1 MKNKMPS
8 KEIGEVVINR
18 EVLFGFD
25 NSLYPAIISPHV
37 GQKLFADK
45 TDDLPE
51 ILFITSY
58 PPRECGIATYSQD
71 LIKAINNKFSN
82 SLSIKVC
89 ALESGDVD
97 FKYSDD
103 VKYTLKTSLADSY
116 GKLALK
122 INKDNRTG
130 IVLIQHEFGFF
141 KKQEEAFLQFLSI
154 LTKPVVVVFH
164 TVLPHPDELLKANIN
179 SIAARC
185 ESIIVMTHNSAELL
199 INDYGL
205 SSEKISVIA
214 HGTHLVPH
222 ISKEVLKKKYG
233 VEGRKIL
240 TTFGLLSSGKS
251 IETTLKAL
259 PAIVNKNPEV
269 LFLIIGK
276 THPEVLKEEGEKYR
290 NSLESIILS
299 NNLTQHVKFINSYL
313 PLHDLLEYLQLTDI
327 YLFTTD
333 DPNQAVSGT
342 FAYAMSCGCP
352 IISTPIPHAK
362 EVLTEDTGIIFDF
375 HNSKQLADDVLKLLN
390 DPAMRKH
397 MRTNTLQKIVSSAWE
412 NSAVDH
418 AKLFEKIAADKIK
431 IQYNLPEINLNH
443 IKQMTTDTGI
453 IQFSKINQ
461 PDLCTGY
468 TLDDN
473 ARALIA
479 MCMHFIL
486 TRDNKNIW
494 YINRYLSFIK
504 LCLQPD
510 GRFFNYVDIENKFT
524 GQNKSEN
531 LDDAN
536 GRALWALGY
545 LISEKMFLPAK
556 ITSEAIQIIQ
566 RAIPNAEMM
575 HSTRAMAFAIK
586 GFYFY
591 NMAIKSPENLNHVK
605 TLANRLVQMYKHE
618 SNEKWQWFEGYLTY
632 ANSILPEA
640 MLYAWLLTGETIYK
654 EIALSSFNFL
664 LSKIF
669 NDNGIEVISNK
680 NWLQKGQEPAR
691 FGEQPID
698 VAYTIV
704 TLSKFYDEFKD
715 EEYLMKMKIA
725 FNWFLGN
732 NRLHQ
737 IIYNPCTGGCY
748 DGLEESNVNLNQ
760 GAEST
765 ISYLMARQTVE
776 KYENHEDVTMSNRF
790 LDFSDKNSKIKQALV
805 LSTIQHSSNLASYYF
820 ISEPDGII
828 RKKSKRS
835 ITWRKKIQA
844 NKPTYLPE

>member
-1 MKNKMPS
+1 MKNKILS
-8 KEIGEVVINR
+8 KQNCEAEVNR
-18 EVLFGFD
+18 EQLFNFD
-25 NSLYPAIISPHV
+25 NSLYPAVIPPHV
-37 GQKLFADK
+37 GQELFADK
-45 TDDLPE
+45 ANDLPE

-89 ALESGDVD
+89 ALESGDID
-97 FKYSDD
+97 FKYSGD

-122 INKDNRTG
+122 ISKDNRIG

-141 KKQEEAFLQFLSI
+141 KKQEEAFIRFLLM

-164 TVLPHPDELLKANIN
+164 TVLPNPDKLLKTNIK
-179 SIAARC
+179 SIASRC
-185 ESIIVMTHNSAELL
+185 ESIIVMTHNSAEILM
-199 INDYGL
+199 NDYGL
-205 SSEKISVIA
+205 PEGQISVIA

-233 VEGRKIL
+233 VQGRKIL

-251 IETTLKAL
+251 IETTLNAL
-259 PAIVNKNPEV
+259 PAIVKRNPEV

-290 NSLESIILS
+290 NTLESIILN

-313 PLHDLLEYLQLTDI
+313 PLQDLLEYLQLTDI
-327 YLFTTD
+327 YLFTTA

-375 HNSKQLADDVLKLLN
+375 HNSKQLADDVLMLLN
-390 DPAMRKH
+390 DPPRRKN

-418 AKLFEKIAADKIK
+418 AKLFEKLAPDKIK

-473 ARALIA
+473 ARALVA
-479 MCMHFIL
+479 MCMHYIL
-486 TRDNKNIW
+486 THDNKSIW
-494 YINRYLSFIK
+494 YINRYLAFIK

-510 GRFFNYVDIENKFT
+510 GRFLNYVDIEDKFT
-524 GQNKSEN
+524 DQNKSVN
-531 LDDAN
+531 LDDSN

-545 LISEKMFLPAK
+545 LISEKRFLPAK
-556 ITSEAIQIIQ
+556 ITSEAIEIF
-566 RAIPNAEMM
+566 RKAIPDAEII

-591 NMAIKSPENLNHVK
+591 NMGKNSPDNLNHVK

-618 SNEKWQWFEGYLTY
+618 STEKWQWFEGYLTY

-640 MLYAWLLTGETIYK
+640 MLYAWQLTRETIYK
-654 EIALSSFNFL
+654 EIALSSFKFL
-664 LSKIF
+664 LGKIF

-698 VAYTIV
+698 VAYTIM
-704 TLSKFYDEFKD
+704 TLSKFYDEFED
-715 EEYLMKMKIA
+715 EEYLIKMKTA
-725 FNWFLGN
+725 FNWFLGD

-748 DGLEESNVNLNQ
+748 DGLEETHVNLNQ
-760 GAEST
+760 GAESS
-765 ISYLMARQTVE
+765 ISYLMARLTVE
-776 KYENHEDVTMSNRF
+776 KYNEHDRRYRDLIEV
-790 LDFSDKNSKIKQALV
+790 
-805 LSTIQHSSNLASYYF
+805 HS
-820 ISEPDGII
+820 EKKM
-828 RKKSKRS
+828 KKSS
-835 ITWRKKIQA
+835 S
-844 NKPTYLPE
+844 Y

>member
-1 MKNKMPS
+1 MMKNKILS
-8 KEIGEVVINR
+8 RQNSEIVINR
-18 EVLFGFD
+18 EGLFSFD
-25 NSLYPAIISPHV
+25 NSLYPAIIQPTV
-37 GQKLFADK
+37 GQELLADK
-45 TDDLPE
+45 TNDLPE

-89 ALESGDVD
+89 ALESGEVD

-116 GKLALK
+116 GNVALK
-122 INKDNRTG
+122 INNDNRIG

-141 KKQEEAFLQFLSI
+141 KKQEEAFIRFLSI
-154 LTKPVVVVFH
+154 LTKPVIVVFH
-164 TVLPHPDELLKANIN
+164 TVLPHPDNLLKANISN
-179 SIAARC
+179 IATRC
-185 ESIIVMTHNSAELL
+185 ESIIVMTHNSAEILM
-199 INDYGL
+199 NDYGL
-205 SSEKISVIA
+205 PAEKISVIA

-233 VEGRKIL
+233 VQDRKIL
-240 TTFGLLSSGKS
+240 TTFGLLSSGKN

-290 NSLESIILS
+290 NSLESLILS

-362 EVLTEDTGIIFDF
+362 EVLTEDTGIIFEF
-375 HNSKQLADDVLKLLN
+375 HNSKQLADDVLLLLN
-390 DPAMRKH
+390 NPVRRKNMRI
-397 MRTNTLQKIVSSAWE
+397 NTLQKIVSSAWE

-418 AKLFEKIAADKIK
+418 AKLFEKITVDKIK

-443 IKQMTTDTGI
+443 IKQMTTNTGI

-473 ARALIA
+473 ARAVVA

-486 TRDNKNIW
+486 TRDNKSIW
-494 YINRYLSFIK
+494 YINRYLGFIK
-504 LCLQPD
+504 FCLQPD
-510 GRFFNYVDIENKFT
+510 GRFLNYVDIEDKFT
-524 GQNKSEN
+524 GQNKTEN

-545 LISEKMFLPAK
+545 IISEKRFLPGK
-556 ITSEAIQIIQ
+556 ITSEAIEII
-566 RAIPNAEMM
+566 RKAIPVVEMI

-591 NMAIKSPENLNHVK
+591 NMAKKSSENLNHVK
-605 TLANRLVQMYKHE
+605 TLAKRLVQMYRHE
-618 SNEKWQWFEGYLTY
+618 STEKWQWFEGYLTY
-632 ANSILPEA
+632 ANSILPES

-698 VAYTIV
+698 VAYTII
-704 TLSKFYDEFKD
+704 TLSKFYDEFDD
-715 EEYLMKMKIA
+715 EEYLIKMKTA
-725 FNWFLGN
+725 FTWFLGN

-748 DGLEESNVNLNQ
+748 DGLEENHVNLNQ
-760 GAEST
+760 GAESS
-765 ISYLMARQTVE
+765 ISYLIARLTVE
-776 KYENHEDVTMSNRF
+776 KYEKPEEVTTRSRFHSTSDNNSRMKKAFVLSAAQNSSNR
-790 LDFSDKNSKIKQALV
+790 
-805 LSTIQHSSNLASYYF
+805 ASYYF
-820 ISEPDGII
+820 ISDPDGIT
-828 RKKSKRS
+828 KKRAKKPK
-835 ITWRKKIQA
+835 TW
-844 NKPTYLPE
+844 E